1 MDVDP
6 TQLGQQFTESTNN
19 INTYVSTQL
28 GTFGM
33 WQNVPGALVQVQA
46 SSAGYVWGFNAQN
59 LIYYCKTPCAGGDSW
74 VQVPA
79 PTGYTIQSIQSL
91 QVDGQYVYV
100 LLTDTENVQGVAV
113 HPVDGTGSWSGIS
126 MEQLLPQTFRT
137 LGVTNS
143 FLWISGTSPTTNAP
157 ATFRCTKPC
166 TTNAWVPD
174 TTVPVAF
181 TALSSSGPNLYGV
194 AVNPG
199 TGKPAIYS
207 SPEAATNLQPMSA
220 FTGITPASVNGQS
233 DQTNLYVVDATNT
246 LYGCT
251 PPCSSSND
259 LYKVGTQGYNPLSA
273 QNSVSVASN
282 NVWMVTGNPGTN
294 GNIFQ
299 RLDLPDATTIL
310 QQVADLDTPR
320 QQAVQQL
327 KNEYNAQTTT
337 LGAQKE
343 VQTAVGI
350 VEDALQTDSSRQ
362 NTERERSKLKREIQQ
377 ASDQKQGYL
386 NKMYPIQI
394 LALTLLV
401 SALAYGVLGSLLPVQ
416 AVQGIVALLI
426 TVGFGAT
433 IYFAVT
439 NKSDGKSAVQSIL
452 PTPSE

>member
-33 WQNVPGALVQVQA
+33 WQNVPGALTQVQA
-46 SSAGYVWGFNAQN
+46 STAGYIWGINAQN
-59 LIYYCKTPCAGGDSW
+59 QIFYCKAPCTGGNW
-74 VQVPA
+74 TQVPA
-79 PTGYTIQSIQSL
+79 PPGFTIQSIQSL
-91 QVDGQYVYV
+91 QVDGQYVYL
-100 LLTDTENVQGVAV
+100 LLTDTENVQGISVY
-113 HPVDGTGSWSGIS
+113 PVDGSGSWSGIS
-126 MEQLLPQTFRT
+126 LQQQLPQVFRT
-137 LGVTNS
+137 MGVTNS
-143 FLWISGTSPTTNAP
+143 FIWVSGTVPSTNQP
-157 ATFRCTKPC
+157 ATYRCTKPC
-166 TTNAWVPD
+166 STSAWVPD
-174 TTVPVAF
+174 PSVPVAF
-181 TALSSSGPNLYGV
+181 TAMSSSGPNLYGV

-199 TGKPAIYS
+199 TGKPAVYS
-207 SPEAATNLQPMSA
+207 SPEAATNLQPMVA
-220 FTGITPASVNGQS
+220 FSGITPASVNGQS

-259 LYKVGTQGYNPLSA
+259 LYKVGTQGYNPIQA
-273 QNSVSVASN
+273 QNSVSVANN
-282 NVWMVTGNPGTN
+282 NVWMVTGNSGTN

-310 QQVADLDTPR
+310 QQVAELDVPR
-320 QQAVQQL
+320 ERAVQQL

-343 VQTAVGI
+343 VATAIGI
-350 VEDALQTDSSRQ
+350 VEDALKTDSQRE

-377 ASDQKQGYL
+377 AADQKQGYL

-401 SALAYGVLGSLLPVQ
+401 SAIVYAVLGSFLP
-416 AVQGIVALLI
+416 APAIQGIVALLI

-439 NKSDGKSAVQSIL
+439 NNSDGKSTVQSIL
-452 PTPSE
+452 PTPN

>member
-6 TQLGQQFTESTNN
+6 SQLGQQFTESTNN

-33 WQNVPGALVQVQA
+33 WQNIPGGLVQVQA
-46 SSAGYVWGFNAQN
+46 SSAGYIWGFNAQN
-59 LIYYCKTPCAGGDSW
+59 EIYSCKSPCTGGNW
-74 VQVPA
+74 TAIP
-79 PTGYTIQSIQSL
+79 PPPGFTIQSIESL
-91 QVDGQYVYV
+91 QVDGQYVYI
-100 LLTDTENVQGVAV
+100 LLTDTQSVQGISV

-126 MEQLLPQTFRT
+126 LSQLSPQKFSTV
-137 LGVTNS
+137 GVTNS
-143 FLWISGTSPTTNAP
+143 FIWVSGTNPTNNTP
-157 ATFRCTKPC
+157 ANYRCTKPC
-166 TTNAWVPD
+166 TTSAWVPN
-174 TTVPVAF
+174 TAVPVAF
-181 TALSSSGPNLYGV
+181 TAMSSSGPNLYGV

-199 TGKPAIYS
+199 TGKAAVYS
-207 SPEAATNLQPMSA
+207 SPETADNLQPMPA
-220 FTGITPASVNGQS
+220 FSGLTPVTVNGQS
-233 DQTNLYVVDATNT
+233 DQTNLYVVDVANG

-259 LYKVGTQGYNPLSA
+259 LYKIGTQGYNPLQT
-273 QNSVSVASN
+273 QNSVSVADN

-310 QQVADLDTPR
+310 QQVAELDTPR
-320 QQAVQQL
+320 QNAFQQL

-343 VQTAVGI
+343 VAAAIGI
-350 VEDALQTDSSRQ
+350 VEDALSTGDEVQ
-362 NTERERSKLKREIQQ
+362 NTTRERSKIKREIQQ
-377 ASDQKQGYL
+377 AADKKQGYL

-401 SALAYGVLGSLLPVQ
+401 GALTYGVLGAILPAQ

-439 NKSDGKSAVQSIL
+439 NNSDGKSTVQSIL
-452 PTPSE
+452 PTPS

>member
-33 WQNVPGALVQVQA
+33 WQNIPGGLVQVQA
-46 SSAGYVWGFNAQN
+46 SSAGYIWGFNAQN
-59 LIYYCKTPCAGGDSW
+59 EIYYCKSPCTGGNW
-74 VQVPA
+74 TVVP
-79 PTGYTIQSIQSL
+79 PPSGFTLQSIQSL
-91 QVDGQYVYV
+91 QVDGQYVYI
-100 LLTDTENVQGVAV
+100 LLTDTQNVQGISV

-126 MEQLLPQTFRT
+126 MQQLLPQKFTT

-143 FLWISGTSPTTNAP
+143 FIWVSGTNPSTNAP
-157 ATFRCTKPC
+157 ANYSCTKPC
-166 TTNAWVPD
+166 TTSAWVPN
-174 TTVPVAF
+174 TGVPVAF
-181 TALSSSGPNLYGV
+181 KAMSSSGPNLYGV

-199 TGKPAIYS
+199 TGKAAVYS
-207 SPEAATNLQPMSA
+207 SPETADNLQPMPA
-220 FTGITPASVNGQS
+220 FSGLTPVTVNGQS
-233 DQTNLYVVDATNT
+233 DQTNLYVVDVTND

-259 LYKVGTQGYNPLSA
+259 LYKVGTQGYNPLQT
-273 QNSVSVASN
+273 QNSISVANN
-282 NVWMVTGNPGTN
+282 NVWMVTGNSGTN
-294 GNIFQ
+294 GNVFQ
-299 RLDLPDATTIL
+299 RLDLPDATTVL
-310 QQVADLDTPR
+310 QQIAELDTPR
-320 QQAVQQL
+320 QTIVQQL

-343 VQTAVGI
+343 VAAAIGI
-350 VEDALQTDSSRQ
+350 VEDALSTGDQVQT
-362 NTERERSKLKREIQQ
+362 TTKERSKLKREIQQ
-377 ASDQKQGYL
+377 AADKKQGYL

-401 SALAYGVLGSLLPVQ
+401 SALVYGVLGAILPAQ

-439 NKSDGKSAVQSIL
+439 NNSDGKSAVQSIL
-452 PTPSE
+452 PTPS